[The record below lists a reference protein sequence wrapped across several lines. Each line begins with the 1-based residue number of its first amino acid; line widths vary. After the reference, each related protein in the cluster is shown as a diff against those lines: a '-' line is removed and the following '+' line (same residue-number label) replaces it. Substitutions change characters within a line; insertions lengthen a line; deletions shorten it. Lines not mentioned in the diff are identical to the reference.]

1 MGCDFEPKTG
11 PKARR
16 HKIDLALSPNLRK
29 RYSSQ
34 DLSEE
39 APSFSEISACP
50 RPLALFSFRFFKK
63 LRDRLCE
70 IKWPIFLKIFQKFS
84 KIAKSSSEIL
94 CPKPAGETLGL
105 FWEKGPNNRH
115 LTCFCDVAVENHD
128 FAQHR
133 REGLGKMIFPLR
145 YKIEFSMCFSK
156 DWANLCPKPV
166 GPVGGLAGRRRCLI
180 LHT

>member
-1 MGCDFEPKTG
+1 MTEQSADLSVLDVGGFHLLGCDFEPKTG

-16 HKIDLALSPNLRK
+16 HKIYLALFLALFPNLRK
-29 RYSSQ
+29 KSSSQ

-50 RPLALFSFRFFKK
+50 RPLAFFSFRFS
-63 LRDRLCE
+63 
-70 IKWPIFLKIFQKFS
+70 KIYGIDFARSSGRFFAYFS
-84 KIAKSSSEIL
+84 KIAKSSSKSL

-128 FAQHR
+128 FAQYR
-133 REGLGKMIFPLR
+133 
-145 YKIEFSMCFSK
+145 
-156 DWANLCPKPV
+156 
-166 GPVGGLAGRRRCLI
+166 
-180 LHT
+180 